1 MEKSKIKTI
10 QINNQ
15 NFELI
20 EIISEKQIKDR
31 VKDISIEIS
40 RKFVSKDPVIIG
52 ILNGSFV
59 FLSDLIR
66 KIDINCELDFIKV
79 SSYINTSST
88 GKIDLELKNKVKLSN
103 REIIIVEDIID
114 SGKTVSFLYK
124 YFEKQNVK
132 SISSVALLNKYQIN
146 KKKIILDW
154 IGFNIEDNFVVGYGL
169 DYNNYFRNLKS
180 IYKILNER

>member
-1 MEKSKIKTI
+1 LEKSKIKTI

-66 KIDINCELDFIKV
+66 E
-79 SSYINTSST
+79 
-88 GKIDLELKNKVKLSN
+88 
-103 REIIIVEDIID
+103 
-114 SGKTVSFLYK
+114 
-124 YFEKQNVK
+124 
-132 SISSVALLNKYQIN
+132 
-146 KKKIILDW
+146 
-154 IGFNIEDNFVVGYGL
+154 
-169 DYNNYFRNLKS
+169 
-180 IYKILNER
+180 